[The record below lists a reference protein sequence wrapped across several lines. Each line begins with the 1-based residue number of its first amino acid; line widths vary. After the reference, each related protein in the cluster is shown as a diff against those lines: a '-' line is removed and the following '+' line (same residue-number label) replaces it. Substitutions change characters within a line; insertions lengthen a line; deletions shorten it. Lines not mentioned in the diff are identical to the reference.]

1 MTGYDEENTM
11 RAGSILAMS
20 AFVGLLCFV
29 TENTAFGG
37 GDWTKVKQV
46 LDTAKKQD
54 LVIEVVQGAGVTGF
68 HQINKSQSSLVSFN
82 YDIEE
87 GFLKISQIEK
97 TPEGIKTTYANYF
110 PLERLLRMEERH
122 VSRQNQLL
130 LVFQ

>member
-1 MTGYDEENTM
+1 MTGYVEGDTM
-11 RAGSILAMS
+11 RAGSILTMS
-20 AFVGLLCFV
+20 VFVGLLCLV
-29 TENTAFGG
+29 SENTAFGG
-37 GDWTKVKQV
+37 GDWTKVRQV

-54 LVIEVVQGAGVTGF
+54 LVIEVVQGVGVAGF
-68 HQINKSQSSLVSFN
+68 HQINKSQSSLVSFS

-97 TPEGIKTTYANYF
+97 TPEGIKTTYANYL